1 MGKFGDRRDAYRV
14 RDING
19 FQYVLFDF
27 KPGRCDSAVYM
38 NVDIDVTEF
47 VKFIKELKKEHEGL
61 TFYHGFVAVMAKVL
75 YSRPFMN
82 RFVANRKMWMHK
94 DVSLA
99 SSIKEEFE
107 DESVEC
113 LMVIPVGENDTL
125 FDISRITKEKVDKI
139 RNKQRGGI
147 DGTADFLGKIP
158 GFVRIPII
166 GLLKWLDKHGWLP
179 KSLMDDNI
187 YYSSAI
193 LSNLGTF
200 KTNGIY
206 HNLTNFGTSS
216 SLITFGEVREK
227 DGKYF
232 MNLGATIDERI
243 ADGFY
248 FCKALKLIEYIYAHP
263 ELLLEPAGKHVHMP
277 VEEKK
282 DKKEEKK
289 VEKKK
294 ENNKEKDKEEI
305 DIV

>member
-206 HNLTNFGTSS
+206 HNLT
-216 SLITFGEVREK
+216 RW
-227 DGKYF
+227 
-232 MNLGATIDERI
+232 
-243 ADGFY
+243 
-248 FCKALKLIEYIYAHP
+248 
-263 ELLLEPAGKHVHMP
+263 
-277 VEEKK
+277 
-282 DKKEEKK
+282 
-289 VEKKK
+289 
-294 ENNKEKDKEEI
+294 
-305 DIV
+305 